1 MDTTAWVSATTDAGP
16 PGDAVADPAGAG
28 AGGAAATAPP
38 AQRRGS
44 WPAQLRLP
52 FPPPAESSDTTPPG
66 DPAGGAPGIDA
77 SRLPAPAALPALAA
91 LAALA
96 AWRAVG
102 AGVDSPIEAH
112 GVSGVAAGRP
122 AAGSP
127 DGRAAPAAG
136 GVAPWASAP
145 LADAG
150 GGGGTVVPTD

>member
-1 MDTTAWVSATTDAGP
+1 MDTTAWVSATTDASP

-77 SRLPAPAALPALAA
+77 SRLPALPALAA

-96 AWRAVG
+96 AVAALG
-102 AGVDSPIEAH
+102 AGVDSPIEVD
-112 GVSGVAAGRP
+112 GVSGVPAGRP

-127 DGRAAPAAG
+127 GGRTGPAAG
-136 GVAPWASAP
+136 GVAP
-145 LADAG
+145 
-150 GGGGTVVPTD
+150 